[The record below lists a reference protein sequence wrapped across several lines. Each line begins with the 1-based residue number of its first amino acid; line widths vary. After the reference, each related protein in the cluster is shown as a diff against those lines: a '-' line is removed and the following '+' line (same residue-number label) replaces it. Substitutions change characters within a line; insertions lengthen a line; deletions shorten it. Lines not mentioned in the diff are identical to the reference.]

1 MRAGVNIGV
10 LPLVNV
16 RFEAEKTSNDDQQYC
31 YDAIVDSLTYEQRDI
46 FLRECDIAE
55 SLEREYGLFNV
66 TPEMYER
73 AFAEARIEW
82 R

>member
-1 MRAGVNIGV
+1 MSV
-10 LPLVNV
+10 LSLVNV
-16 RFEAEKTSNDDQQYC
+16 RFEAEKTSSNDQQRC
-31 YDAIVDSLTYEQRDI
+31 YDAIVDSLTHEQRDI

-73 AFAEARIEW
+73 AFAEAKIE
-82 R
+82 

>member
-16 RFEAEKTSNDDQQYC
+16 RFEAEKTSNDDQQHC
-31 YDAIVDSLTYEQRDI
+31 YDAIVDSLTNEQRDI

-55 SLEREYGLFNV
+55 SLERDYGLFNV
-66 TPEMYER
+66 TPEMYEM
-73 AFAEARIEW
+73 AFAEARIE
-82 R
+82 

>member
-31 YDAIVDSLTYEQRDI
+31 YGAIVDLLTYEQRDI

-73 AFAEARIEW
+73 AFAEARIE
-82 R
+82 

>member
-1 MRAGVNIGV
+1 M
-10 LPLVNV
+10 VNV
-16 RFEAEKTSNDDQQYC
+16 GFEAEKTSNNDQQHC
-31 YDAIVDSLTYEQRDI
+31 CDAIIDSLTHEQRDI

-66 TPEMYER
+66 TSEMYER

>member
-1 MRAGVNIGV
+1 MPTLSV
-10 LPLVNV
+10 LSLVNV
-16 RFEAEKTSNDDQQYC
+16 RFEAEKTSSNDQQRC
-31 YDAIVDSLTYEQRDI
+31 YDAIVDSLTHEQRDI

-73 AFAEARIEW
+73 AFAEAKIE
-82 R
+82 

>member
-1 MRAGVNIGV
+1 MSV
-10 LPLVNV
+10 LSLVNV
-16 RFEAEKTSNDDQQYC
+16 KSEAEKTSNDDRQHC
-31 YDAIVDSLTYEQRDI
+31 CDAIVDSLTQEQRDI

-73 AFAEARIEW
+73 AFAEARIE
-82 R
+82 

>member
-1 MRAGVNIGV
+1 M
-10 LPLVNV
+10 VNV
-16 RFEAEKTSNDDQQYC
+16 RFEAEKTSNDGRQHC
-31 YDAIVDSLTYEQRDI
+31 YDAIVDSLAHEQRDI

-73 AFAEARIEW
+73 AFAEARIE
-82 R
+82 

>member
-1 MRAGVNIGV
+1 MEVGVNIGV

-16 RFEAEKTSNDDQQYC
+16 RFEAEKTSNDDQQHC
-31 YDAIVDSLTYEQRDI
+31 CDAIVDSLTHEQRDI

-73 AFAEARIEW
+73 AFAEARIE
-82 R
+82 